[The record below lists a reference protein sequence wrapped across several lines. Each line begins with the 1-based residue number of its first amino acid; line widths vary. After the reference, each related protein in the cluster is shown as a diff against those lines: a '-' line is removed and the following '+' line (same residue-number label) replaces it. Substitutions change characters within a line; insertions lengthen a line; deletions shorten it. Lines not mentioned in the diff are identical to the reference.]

1 MRAMVRAMVIVMVI
15 VMVKVRRKI
24 PSYFWSQS
32 WFGLGLGPTRRVPP
46 SSLRTFK
53 SDWPVTI
60 CAHLIGSRARYS
72 NIALDQSQFSDDAR
86 DISVRTQ
93 SHLHH
98 HARDISVRTQSHLIK
113 KGAGVATGVGDH
125 LHGLC
130 QGVVLAL
137 RVRRDYGWGH
147 LSE

>member
-1 MRAMVRAMVIVMVI
+1 MARENLCA
-15 VMVKVRRKI
+15 
-24 PSYFWSQS
+24 F
-32 WFGLGLGPTRRVPP
+32 
-46 SSLRTFK
+46 
-53 SDWPVTI
+53 DWLSRSI
-60 CAHLIGSRARYS
+60 LEIFDWISRLISH
-72 NIALDQSQFSDDAR
+72 NLVHHAR

-98 HARDISVRTQSHLIK
+98 HARDTSVRTQSHLIV

-137 RVRRDYGWGH
+137 GVRRDYGWGH